1 MQILKRNGQSQKFNP
16 EKIEKALEKCFRSVG
31 KKDSKEA
38 AKKYTELA
46 KKEAKKW
53 YDSNFGWHDDS
64 VYLGIEQIQNHVEE
78 ILLNASEFPAYEEYS
93 RYRKEREIIR
103 NLKEKIPSDVV
114 EAFAASKPYFPNI
127 LSEIQFYDKMSR
139 FDYDKM
145 RRETW
150 KEMVCDRVMPSLR
163 YFSNHKL
170 SEKVYEEIE
179 EAILTTKAT
188 PSFRLLAMAGRAA
201 IRDNTCI
208 YNCSYLVPDCFE
220 FFSEDLYISMCG
232 TGDGFSV
239 EQYYVSQLP
248 VVKEQNGMVHLWIFE
263 DNTESW
269 CDGLRFG
276 IVKWFEGENVCFDFS
291 KIRPS
296 GSILKTK
303 GGRSSGPEPLKKSLA
318 LIRDIILNAQ
328 NRKLK
333 PVEVA
338 DIVCIEG
345 DCAIAGGMRRT
356 AKICICDFGDEEMRS
371 FKSEENTKKYPW
383 RYNANISDA
392 FVRDYT
398 RDEIDLFVDN
408 MHNSGRGENGIFS
421 RPNAILNSP
430 ARRIEYWEK
439 KLGFKITKENA
450 ALASLLLKL
459 GTNPCGE
466 IFLTTFCNLSIAVA
480 RPGDT
485 FETLAKKV
493 RIAAIIG
500 TIQSCGTKFP
510 YLREQW
516 KTISEEERLLGVDII
531 GQADIGFLPLEWQ
544 SRLKDIV
551 IQTNIEFAAILGI
564 NPSNATTCVKPGG
577 NSGAFLQAA
586 SSISKHKH
594 KFSLR
599 NIEVNIFTPI
609 YKVLKHSKVPGFPK
623 PHYENTTYIFSIPQK
638 APDGALIQEHDSLAE
653 QLDYWL
659 QIKQNYTE
667 HNPSCTIYYSNEEL
681 SYLKQWIFD
690 YQHVIGGLTFFPKR
704 EHKFDYLPIEKISE
718 EEYNARVSEL
728 PEINWELLWIFE
740 QEDYTTA
747 SKEIACGAGGC
758 DF

>member
-1 MQILKRNGQSQKFNP
+1 
-16 EKIEKALEKCFRSVG
+16 
-31 KKDSKEA
+31 
-38 AKKYTELA
+38 
-46 KKEAKKW
+46 
-53 YDSNFGWHDDS
+53 
-64 VYLGIEQIQNHVEE
+64 
-78 ILLNASEFPAYEEYS
+78 
-93 RYRKEREIIR
+93 
-103 NLKEKIPSDVV
+103 
-114 EAFAASKPYFPNI
+114 
-127 LSEIQFYDKMSR
+127 
-139 FDYDKM
+139 
-145 RRETW
+145 
-150 KEMVCDRVMPSLR
+150 LR

-170 SEKVYEEIE
+170 NEEVYEEIE

-188 PSFRLLAMAGRAA
+188 PSFRLLAMAGKAA

-248 VVKEQNGMVHLWIFE
+248 EIKPCNGKVNTWVFE

-276 IVKWFEGENVCFDFS
+276 IIKWFEGEDVEYDDS

-303 GGRSSGPEPLKKSLA
+303 GGRSSGPEPLRKSLA
-318 LIRDIILNAQ
+318 LIRNIIRNASG
-328 NRKLK
+328 RKLK
-333 PVEVA
+333 PIEVA
-338 DIVCIEG
+338 DIICIEG

-383 RYNANISDA
+383 RYNANISEA

-398 RDEIDLFVDN
+398 KEEIDEFVQN

-421 RPNAILNSP
+421 RVNAVLNSP

-493 RIAAIIG
+493 RIATIIG
-500 TIQSCGTKFP
+500 TIQACGTKFP

-544 SRLKDIV
+544 SKLKEIV
-551 IQTNIEFAAILGI
+551 ISTNIEFAKILGI

-599 NIEVNIFTPI
+599 NIEVNVFTPI
-609 YKVLKHSKVPGFPK
+609 YKVLKHDLEFFLLTIKQYFCMIRFLQLL
-623 PHYENTTYIFSIPQK
+623 NQYIF
-638 APDGALIQEHDSLAE
+638 
-653 QLDYWL
+653 
-659 QIKQNYTE
+659 
-667 HNPSCTIYYSNEEL
+667 
-681 SYLKQWIFD
+681 
-690 YQHVIGGLTFFPKR
+690 
-704 EHKFDYLPIEKISE
+704 
-718 EEYNARVSEL
+718 
-728 PEINWELLWIFE
+728 
-740 QEDYTTA
+740 
-747 SKEIACGAGGC
+747 
-758 DF
+758 